1 MVLLEVCYDQKY
13 GVNPK
18 SIAFEYNRFLLKDDK
33 VAALKVVP
41 SLLSNDLMIIPIH
54 L

>member
-1 MVLLEVCYDQKY
+1 MVLPTSFAMIKVG

-33 VAALKVVP
+33 ALQR
-41 SLLSNDLMIIPIH
+41 
-54 L
+54 